1 MTTDLTV
8 GAFNAFCQDVS
19 AMFDT
24 AVSVEQIDIAA
35 GTTKQ
40 LTNTYKKLAAVCS
53 VKAQGALNGQF
64 HVVFGTEGL
73 FTLAGTFAMQPEQ
86 IIKENRKGGTETD
99 TNELVDAVAEVSK
112 LIVEAWDRVFREAM
126 PDHKHFVQSGTFI
139 GNPWTKSEEKIGL
152 ADDTELV
159 ILTFEMTIDPLP
171 AFKCAAIYPKS
182 LFEPPTDEAGAD
194 AEAADE
200 ETPAKEAGADEVA
213 AEPAAVEPAGDDE
226 AGTEQASATEAGAE
240 EAAEDKAGAE
250 GSTEETATAEPST
263 DEPATEPPAQEA
275 ATEAAPA
282 EEVPTDQGPAE
293 GSAEETATA
302 DAAAQEP
309 SGEESGTDQAATEGS
324 ATEQA
329 QSGPETTAEE
339 SEQPAQAQEDS
350 AQQEPSSEQQETD
363 EQAESAETEAGAVT
377 DAIAKMTHS
386 AAVLPGRF
394 ADSAAILAGLTAK
407 DVMTANVVWASPD
420 ETVEQLTAKMQ
431 QHDTGYLL
439 IGEKAQLQG
448 IVSKSDVRGALSPY
462 LQSTFAQWRT
472 PMDIATLQIKA
483 QWIMSRPVRTVRP
496 EATLAQVVQGMS
508 ERSGRCMP
516 VTDEQGKVYG
526 IVTVFDIFS
535 ALLTCAS
542 GVSTAGKTAEAPP
555 LV

>member
-8 GAFNAFCQDVS
+8 GAFNAFCRDVS

-24 AVSVEQIDIAA
+24 AVSVEQLDIAA

-40 LTNTYKKLAAVCS
+40 LKNTYKKLAAVCS
-53 VKAQGALNGQF
+53 VKAQGALNGRF

-86 IIKENRKGGTETD
+86 IIKENRQGGTETD
-99 TNELVDAVAEVSK
+99 TNELADAVAEMSN
-112 LIVEAWDRVFREAM
+112 LIVGAWDRVFREEM
-126 PDHKHFVQSGTFI
+126 PDHKHFVQSGTFV
-139 GNPWTKSEEKIGL
+139 GNPWNKSEEKIGL
-152 ADDTELV
+152 SAETELV

-171 AFKCAAIYPKS
+171 AFKCAVIYPKS
-182 LFEPPTDEAGAD
+182 LFEPPTEEAGAD

-200 ETPAKEAGADEVA
+200 VA
-213 AEPAAVEPAGDDE
+213 AEPAVAESAADDE

-240 EAAEDKAGAE
+240 EGAEDKAGAE
-250 GSTEETATAEPST
+250 GS
-263 DEPATEPPAQEA
+263 
-275 ATEAAPA
+275 
-282 EEVPTDQGPAE
+282 
-293 GSAEETATA
+293 AEETASA
-302 DAAAQEP
+302 DATAQEP
-309 SGEESGTDQAATEGS
+309 SSEESGTEQAATEGS

-329 QSGPETTAEE
+329 QSSPETTAEE

-350 AQQEPSSEQQETD
+350 AQQEPSSEQPPEAQD
-363 EQAESAETEAGAVT
+363 EQKEASGQPQTQPEESQAGAVT

-386 AAVLPGRF
+386 TAVLPGQL
-394 ADSAAILAGLTAK
+394 ADSATILMGLTAK
-407 DVMTANVVWASPD
+407 DVMTTNVVWAAPD
-420 ETVEQLTAKMQ
+420 ETVEQLVAKMQ
-431 QHDTGYLL
+431 QHDTAYLL

-462 LQSTFAQWRT
+462 LQSMFAKWRT
-472 PMDIATLQIKA
+472 SMDIATLQIKA
-483 QWIMSRPVRTVRP
+483 QWIMSRPVRTVRGD
-496 EATLAQVVQGMS
+496 ATLAQVVQGMS
-508 ERSGRCMP
+508 EHGGRCTP
-516 VTDEQGKVYG
+516 VTDEQGKVHG

>member
-1 MTTDLTV
+1 MTQSQVELESMTTDLTV

-99 TNELVDAVAEVSK
+99 TNELADAVAEISN
-112 LIVEAWDRVFREAM
+112 LIVEAWDRVFRDAM

-152 ADDTELV
+152 AAETELV

-213 AEPAAVEPAGDDE
+213 AEPAADDE

-240 EAAEDKAGAE
+240 EAIEDKAG
-250 GSTEETATAEPST
+250 
-263 DEPATEPPAQEA
+263 
-275 ATEAAPA
+275 
-282 EEVPTDQGPAE
+282 VE
-293 GSAEETATA
+293 GSAEGTATA

-309 SGEESGTDQAATEGS
+309 ATEPAAEEEASSEESGTEQAATEGS
-324 ATEQA
+324 DAEQA

-350 AQQEPSSEQQETD
+350 AQQEPSS
-363 EQAESAETEAGAVT
+363 
-377 DAIAKMTHS
+377 
-386 AAVLPGRF
+386 
-394 ADSAAILAGLTAK
+394 
-407 DVMTANVVWASPD
+407 
-420 ETVEQLTAKMQ
+420 
-431 QHDTGYLL
+431 
-439 IGEKAQLQG
+439 
-448 IVSKSDVRGALSPY
+448 
-462 LQSTFAQWRT
+462 
-472 PMDIATLQIKA
+472 
-483 QWIMSRPVRTVRP
+483 
-496 EATLAQVVQGMS
+496 
-508 ERSGRCMP
+508 
-516 VTDEQGKVYG
+516 
-526 IVTVFDIFS
+526 
-535 ALLTCAS
+535 
-542 GVSTAGKTAEAPP
+542 
-555 LV
+555 

>member
-8 GAFNAFCQDVS
+8 AAFNAFAQDIS

-24 AVSVEQIDIAA
+24 AVSVEQLDIAA

-40 LTNTYKKLAAVCS
+40 FTNTYKKLAAVCS
-53 VKAQGALNGQF
+53 VKARGALNGRF

-99 TNELVDAVAEVSK
+99 ANEIADAVVEISN
-112 LIVEAWDRVFREAM
+112 LIVEAWDRVFREEM

-139 GNPWTKSEEKIGL
+139 GNPWIKSEEKIGL
-152 ADDTELV
+152 AADTELV

-171 AFKCAAIYPKS
+171 AFKCAVIYPKS

-194 AEAADE
+194 AEADDE
-200 ETPAKEAGADEVA
+200 ETPAREAPADEVA
-213 AEPAAVEPAGDDE
+213 AKPAAAESAADDE
-226 AGTEQASATEAGAE
+226 AGTEQASATEAPTE

-250 GSTEETATAEPST
+250 GS
-263 DEPATEPPAQEA
+263 
-275 ATEAAPA
+275 
-282 EEVPTDQGPAE
+282 
-293 GSAEETATA
+293 AEETATP
-302 DAAAQEP
+302 DATPQEP
-309 SGEESGTDQAATEGS
+309 SSEESGTDQAATEGS

-350 AQQEPSSEQQETD
+350 AQQEPSSEEQPPEAQDEQQEASGQPQP
-363 EQAESAETEAGAVT
+363 EESQAGAVT
-377 DAIAKMTHS
+377 DAIAKMTRS

-394 ADSAAILAGLTAK
+394 TDSAAILMGLTAK
-407 DVMTANVVWASPD
+407 DVMTANVVWAAPD

-431 QHDTGYLL
+431 QHDTAYLL
-439 IGEKAQLQG
+439 IGEKAQLEG

-462 LQSTFAQWRT
+462 LQSMFAKWRT
-472 PMDIATLQIKA
+472 SMDIATLQIKA
-483 QWIMSRPVRTVRP
+483 QWIMSRPVRTVRG

-508 ERSGRCMP
+508 EHGSRCMP
-516 VTDEQGKVYG
+516 VTDEQGKVHG